1 MVRLGVCLGL
11 LCVSLGALP
20 LRAAADGSRSGKID
34 EARER
39 MSESSNDDDDDDSG
53 GDDDSG
59 DDDDSDDD
67 DDSSLLDDD
76 DDDDDEPGVLE
87 QAAGQLVLH
96 TLGFP
101 FLAPQLILGDR
112 EPGRQYDLQPYPYAG
127 GSEGPFRFLK
137 LNEEGEPYQLSSLE
151 LSLRAMA
158 SYERHAA
165 NLEGRRLRLTLRTN
179 TRIGLD
185 AGITRYDE
193 ALGSGDQDSLWHYH
207 GLATVAFAVSPRA
220 QFTFGLGA
228 RNIRFSGDE
237 NYTHFA
243 LHYAAEFFPVR
254 PLHAWLLGEVS
265 FWTGTW
271 ATEVEAGLGVML
283 HRFEVFGG
291 YRQFRL
297 MGVDFAGPEVG
308 VIAWF

>member
-11 LCVSLGALP
+11 LCVSLSALP

-39 MSESSNDDDDDDSG
+39 MSESTNDDDDDDDG
-53 GDDDSG
+53 GDGDS
-59 DDDDSDDD
+59 SDD

-76 DDDDDEPGVLE
+76 DDEDEPGVLE
-87 QAAGQLVLH
+87 QAAGQLVLY

-127 GSEGPFRFLK
+127 GSEGPFRFLR
-137 LNEEGEPYQLSSLE
+137 LNEEGEPYE
-151 LSLRAMA
+151 RTPVALSLRAMA

-165 NLEGRRLRLTLRTN
+165 NLDGRRLRLTLRTN
-179 TRIGLD
+179 MRIGLD

-193 ALGSGDQDSLWHYH
+193 VLGPGDHDSLWHYH

-254 PLHAWLLGEVS
+254 PLHAWMLGEVS
-265 FWTGTW
+265 FWTDTW
-271 ATEVEAGLGVML
+271 ATELEAGLGVML

-291 YRQFRL
+291 YRQFRVV
-297 MGVDFAGPEVG
+297 GVDFAGPEVG